1 MERDCLRTKAEK
13 FQVQRWTETVTLSL
27 SEVLDSAVTEAS
39 HIPRFFFSYGSY
51 KVPSLLE
58 PVSLGVL
65 SLAIKN
71 VPINMTFWTPE
82 SIYLMNSSILPGL
95 CL

>member
-27 SEVLDSAVTEAS
+27 FEVLDSAVTEAS
-39 HIPRFFFSYGSY
+39 YILRIFFSYGSY

-58 PVSLGVL
+58 PVSLGIL

-71 VPINMTFWTPE
+71 VPVNI
-82 SIYLMNSSILPGL
+82 
-95 CL
+95 